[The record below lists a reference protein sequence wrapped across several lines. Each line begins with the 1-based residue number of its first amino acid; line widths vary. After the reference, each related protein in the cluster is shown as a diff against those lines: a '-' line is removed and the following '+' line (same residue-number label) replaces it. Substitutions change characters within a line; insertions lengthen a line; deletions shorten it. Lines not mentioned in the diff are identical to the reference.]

1 MLKNK
6 LSKVAKYGINIHKS
20 LLLLYTNDEPPA
32 RKIKKTIPCTIPSKR
47 TNYLWINLNKDMK
60 DLYWENY
67 KALIKKP
74 NTQ

>member
-6 LSKVAKYGINIHKS
+6 FSQVAKYGINIHKS
-20 LLLLYTNDEPPA
+20 VLFLYTNNEPPA
-32 RKIKKTIPCTIPSKR
+32 RKIKKTIPFTIPSKR
-47 TNYLWINLNKDMK
+47 TNYWGINLTKDMK

-67 KALIKKP
+67 KALIKKL